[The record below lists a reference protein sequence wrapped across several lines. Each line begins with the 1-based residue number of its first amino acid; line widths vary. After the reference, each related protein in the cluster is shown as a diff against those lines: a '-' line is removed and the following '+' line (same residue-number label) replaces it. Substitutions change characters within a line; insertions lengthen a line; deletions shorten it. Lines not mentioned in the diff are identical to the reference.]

1 MGRNLDRGFDKR
13 VESQRSK
20 DSSKSSKID
29 RVKENTK
36 KKLHDNLK
44 IGNDINPE
52 SFSLTFG
59 VLLCVKTSFIIL

>member
-44 IGNDINPE
+44 NR
-52 SFSLTFG
+52 
-59 VLLCVKTSFIIL
+59 